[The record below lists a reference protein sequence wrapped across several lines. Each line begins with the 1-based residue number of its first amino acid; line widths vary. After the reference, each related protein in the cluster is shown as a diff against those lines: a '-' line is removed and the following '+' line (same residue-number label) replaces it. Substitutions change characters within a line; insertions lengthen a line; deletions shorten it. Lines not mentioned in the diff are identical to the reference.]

1 MLRPV
6 HYVAAFWLEMDARG
20 AAAARAVG
28 LVVRQANDAAVAENV
43 RLRRAIERAAAAVSE
58 GDRAL
63 ALRLLALALDGS
75 PVPVVPPRA
84 RGQFCVLC
92 TVRRRSLVQM
102 PATGRWVALPAH
114 ERLLCRACFLLQPP
128 Q

>member
-1 MLRPV
+1 
-6 HYVAAFWLEMDARG
+6 MDARG
-20 AAAARAVG
+20 TAAARAVR
-28 LVVRQANDAAVAENV
+28 LVVSEANTTAVAENV
-43 RLRRAIERAAAAVSE
+43 RLRRAIERAAAAVTE

-63 ALRLLALALDGS
+63 ALRLLALALNGS

-92 TVRRRSLVQM
+92 TVRKRSLVQM
-102 PATGRWVALPAH
+102 PATGQWAGLPAH
-114 ERLLCRACFLLQPP
+114 ERLLCMPCFRLQPP